1 MNLIYRDDDIVI
13 FLRRCLFLVKF
24 GCWSKFHFNIFTGSG
39 VMTTSVNKGLTRNL
53 EIPNISS
60 EFCTIYRDS
69 GELGIPN
76 FGTNATA
83 EMVTEC
89 CKMPGLQLLLFL
101 SC

>member
-24 GCWSKFHFNIFTGSG
+24 RCWSKFYFNIFTGSG
-39 VMTTSVNKGLTRNL
+39 VITTSVDKGLTRNL

-60 EFCTIYRDS
+60 EFCPISRDS

-83 EMVTEC
+83 EMLRNAA
-89 CKMPGLQLLLFL
+89 KYQDYSFY
-101 SC
+101 SF